1 MLTQTIGRME
11 LASNVR
17 RKAEGGAGVREQVQ
31 EFSVDHLQLEISVG
45 CPSGYVGRQ
54 LNAHLSD

>member
-1 MLTQTIGRME
+1 M
-11 LASNVR
+11 R

-45 CPSGYVGRQ
+45 CPSGDVGRQ